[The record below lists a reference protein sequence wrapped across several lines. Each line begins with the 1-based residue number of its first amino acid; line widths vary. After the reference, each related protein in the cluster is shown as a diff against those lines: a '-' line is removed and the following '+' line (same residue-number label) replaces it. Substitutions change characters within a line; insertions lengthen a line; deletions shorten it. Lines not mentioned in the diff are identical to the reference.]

1 MVFSSIAFLF
11 YYLPLMII
19 LTYIFPKRFRNL
31 ILLIGSLIFYG
42 FGEPIYVSLMILSIL
57 NDYTNGRFIEKY
69 RTRKNLTKLFLV
81 ISVIANLSLL
91 GFFKYGDF
99 LINNINGLLSTQ
111 IPLLNVGLLL
121 GFLSSHF
128 RPCLTA

>member
-57 NDYTNGRFIEKY
+57 IDYTNGRFIEKY
-69 RTRKNLTKLFLV
+69 RTRKNLTKLFLY
-81 ISVIANLSLL
+81 
-91 GFFKYGDF
+91 K
-99 LINNINGLLSTQ
+99 Q
-111 IPLLNVGLLL
+111 LNP
-121 GFLSSHF
+121 
-128 RPCLTA
+128 RLTEHV